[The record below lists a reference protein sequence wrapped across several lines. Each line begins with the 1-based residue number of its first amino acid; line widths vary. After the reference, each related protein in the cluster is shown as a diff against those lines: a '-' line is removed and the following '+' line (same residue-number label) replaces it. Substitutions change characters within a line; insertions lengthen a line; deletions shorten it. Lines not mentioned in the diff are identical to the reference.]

1 MFNKILVPVDLDHE
15 DLIAPKLAQAR
26 AMLQSGGKIIVLT
39 VLENVPGYVSEFVT
53 HKQPNHL
60 TQMVSEKLRGVVG
73 QTDDV
78 EIHVGTG
85 KPGVEIPQFA
95 DDHSCSLII
104 VGSHRPGIRDYFLGS
119 TAARVVRRAA
129 CSVMVVRP
137 EPE

>member
-26 AMLQSGGKIIVLT
+26 SMLKSGGKIVVLT

-60 TQMVSEKLRGVVG
+60 TKMVSEKLQAVVG
-73 QTDDV
+73 QTEDV

-95 DDHSCSLII
+95 DDHNCTLII